1 MALQLYNSLTR
12 RQEEFTPREEGRV
25 GIYVCGPTV
34 YGHAHL
40 GHAKSYVSFDILVRY
55 LRYLGYNVTYVQ
67 NITDVGHLTDDADE
81 GEDKIAKAAR
91 REKKH
96 PMALAEYYTRSYFED
111 MDKLNCVRPDISP
124 RASGHIVEQI
134 ELVKTLLEKGCAYEV
149 SGSVYFDVSS
159 FKDYG
164 KLSGRNVE
172 EMQAGARVEVSP
184 DKKNPADFALWKKAE
199 PNHIMQWPSPWG
211 MGYPG
216 WHLECSVMST
226 KYLGQPFDIH
236 GGGMENKFPHHEC
249 EIAQSEAA
257 NGVQFARFWLH
268 NNMITVDGQ
277 KMGKSLGN
285 FITLK
290 QVFLDNDEPKHDR
303 LSKKYDPLAVRL
315 LILNSHYGSPIDFS
329 DDALSAAQSGYEKI
343 VGTVLA
349 VRRKWNIA
357 PMGEASSE
365 VAGAI
370 DTFRCKFKEAMDAD
384 LNTSAAL
391 SVLFDLVQY
400 SERLLKDDKT
410 TQETL
415 DEINNLFDEI
425 GGEGGKKEK
434 GMGGLGIVKRS
445 YGNKHITAEER
456 CRIEKWVLSIEY
468 QVIYQKFDSAIE
480 KSIEGESELLISLKS
495 ALPQPFT
502 DEERRERDKWVE
514 GWIQRRKEARQKR
527 DYQRADAIRNA
538 FDIISIVFEDKPAGT
553 SWRWA

>member
-12 RQEEFTPREEGRV
+12 RQEEFTPLREGSV

-268 NNMITVDGQ
+268 NNMVTVDGQ
-277 KMGKSLGN
+277 KMGKSLNN

-290 QVFLDNDEPKHDR
+290 QAFSGSDEPKHDKLTR
-303 LSKKYDPLAVRL
+303 KYDPLAVRQ
-315 LILNSHYGSPIDFS
+315 LILNSHYRSPIDFS
-329 DDALSAAQSGYEKI
+329 DAALFAAQSGYDKI
-343 VGTVLA
+343 TETVKA
-349 VRRKWNIA
+349 VRKRQSAA
-357 PMGEASSE
+357 PQGDIDGSAAEQLKQLKERFEA
-365 VAGAI
+365 
-370 DTFRCKFKEAMDAD
+370 AMNND
-384 LNTSAAL
+384 LNTSIAL
-391 SVLFDLVQY
+391 SVVFELVRLANSTLEAASATAQTLGAVDDLFSRLGGDVLGIVRQDYPESAAIDNELTEKLVNILIEQRNHARK
-400 SERLLKDDKT
+400 SKDFSRADSLRAR
-410 TQETL
+410 L
-415 DEINNLFDEI
+415 DEI
-425 GGEGGKKEK
+425 
-434 GMGGLGIVKRS
+434 GIV
-445 YGNKHITAEER
+445 
-456 CRIEKWVLSIEY
+456 L
-468 QVIYQKFDSAIE
+468 
-480 KSIEGESELLISLKS
+480 
-495 ALPQPFT
+495 
-502 DEERRERDKWVE
+502 
-514 GWIQRRKEARQKR
+514 
-527 DYQRADAIRNA
+527 
-538 FDIISIVFEDKPAGT
+538 EDKPDGT
-553 SWRWA
+553 AWRRK